1 MVCFPEL
8 IFRIRVHRFRKLRVG
23 FRNLGFKAPPCGRG
37 SLLLVMVSS
46 KEGCYDS
53 MNESIVVFV
62 TCGSEEEA
70 IKIANALV
78 EDHLA
83 ACANLVSPI
92 RSIYRWEGKIWDE
105 KEWLLIIKTHEKRY
119 VELEKRVK
127 GLHSYAVPEIIGL
140 PIVEGSSS
148 YLHWLEEMTQ

>member
-1 MVCFPEL
+1 
-8 IFRIRVHRFRKLRVG
+8 
-23 FRNLGFKAPPCGRG
+23 
-37 SLLLVMVSS
+37 
-46 KEGCYDS
+46 

-70 IKIANALV
+70 LKIANALV

-127 GLHSYAVPEIIGL
+127 TLHSYAVPEIIGL

-148 YLHWLEEMTQ
+148 YLHWLAEMTQ